1 MTQAIIICVL
11 CLIVF
16 ILAGVTFLF
25 KVRLD
30 VLNVNCQLILG
41 EKDSLI
47 KDLYDALEAKDLTIE
62 SLRAEINQ
70 RNITVAQA
78 KDMVGQLK
86 VAKNIKLEIMRRL

>member
-25 KVRLD
+25 RVRLD
-30 VLNVNCQLILG
+30 VLNVNCQLILA
-41 EKDSLI
+41 EKDNLI
-47 KDLYDALEAKDLTIE
+47 KDLYDAFEAKDLTIE

>member
-41 EKDSLI
+41 EKDSII
-47 KDLYDALEAKDLTIE
+47 KDLYDALDAKDLTIE

>member
-1 MTQAIIICVL
+1 M
-11 CLIVF
+11 
-16 ILAGVTFLF
+16 F

-41 EKDSLI
+41 EKDSII
-47 KDLYDALEAKDLTIE
+47 KDLYDALDVKDLTIE

>member
-41 EKDSLI
+41 EKDSII
-47 KDLYDALEAKDLTIE
+47 KDLYDALDVKDLTIE